1 MAYFVKVYS
10 FFQFMFTFKSNR
22 FSMTRIIICLLL
34 SFSFLS
40 TTVAQDKEQKST
52 PDSGLVVLS
61 TNSGEEFVGTI
72 ISEDAREVSIRLQ
85 TGKLLIIPTYT
96 VKSIRKLSSSTLI
109 KGKPV
114 FANPHPSRYFY
125 TPSAI
130 PMDKGEV
137 YIQTLYAVAY
147 QVQFGVTENF
157 SLGATT
163 TIVGT
168 PLALTAKY
176 SIKIDDKNTIAFG
189 GLAGLVGWG
198 TQTNLGIGFGA
209 YTHGTKE
216 SNITI
221 AGGYAWINEKNNG
234 GGGSP
239 VISLSGNQRLSKN
252 LSLMGELWYLPEV
265 GVFFGGPCFRLYNN
279 KKSSFDLGIWSVN
292 APNSGGIPFIPV
304 VGYTYK
310 FEK

>member
-1 MAYFVKVYS
+1 
-10 FFQFMFTFKSNR
+10 
-22 FSMTRIIICLLL
+22 MTRIIICLLL

-40 TTVAQDKEQKST
+40 TTVAQDKEQKSS
-52 PDSGLVVLS
+52 PDSGLVVLT

-72 ISEDAREVSIRLQ
+72 VSEDAREVSIRLQ
-85 TGKLLIIPTYT
+85 NGKMLIIPTYT
-96 VKSIRKLSSSTLI
+96 VKSIKKLSGSTLI

-130 PMDKGEV
+130 PMDKGEI
-137 YIQTLYAVAY
+137 YIQTVYAVAY
-147 QVQFGVTENF
+147 QVQFGVTDNF

-176 SIKIDDKNTIAFG
+176 SIKIDEKNTLAFG
-189 GLAGLVGWG
+189 GLAGIVGWG
-198 TQTNLGIGFGA
+198 TQTSLGIGFGA

-221 AGGYAWINEKNNG
+221 AGGYAWINEKNNS

-239 VISLSGNQRLSKN
+239 VMSLSGNQRLSKN
-252 LSLMGELWYLPEV
+252 LSLMGELWYLPQA

-279 KKSSFDLGIWSVN
+279 KKSSFDMGIWGIAV
-292 APNSGGIPFIPV
+292 PDLGGTGTPVIPV

-310 FEK
+310 FQK

>member
-1 MAYFVKVYS
+1 MKH
-10 FFQFMFTFKSNR
+10 
-22 FSMTRIIICLLL
+22 IIICLLL
-34 SFSFLS
+34 SFSIFSITL
-40 TTVAQDKEQKST
+40 AQDKEQKSR
-52 PDSGLVVLS
+52 PDSGLVVLL
-61 TNSGEEFVGTI
+61 TNSDEEFVGTI
-72 ISEDAREVSIRLQ
+72 VSEDAREVSIRLQ
-85 TGKLLIIPTYT
+85 NGKLLIIPAYT
-96 VKSIRKLSSSTLI
+96 IKSTRKLSSPTLI

-130 PMDKGEV
+130 PMDKGEI

-157 SLGATT
+157 SIGATT

-176 SIKIDDKNTIAFG
+176 SIKIDEKNTLAFG

-198 TQTNLGIGFGA
+198 TQINLGIGFGA
-209 YTHGTKE
+209 FTHGTKE
-216 SNITI
+216 SNVTF
-221 AGGYAWINEKNNG
+221 AGGYAWINAKNSG
-234 GGGSP
+234 GGNSP
-239 VISLSGNQRLSKN
+239 VMSLSGNQRLSKN

-279 KKSSFDLGIWSVN
+279 KKSSFDLGIWSI
-292 APNSGGIPFIPV
+292 GGTPFIPV
-304 VGYTYK
+304 FGYTYNFVK
-310 FEK
+310 

>member
-1 MAYFVKVYS
+1 MHYLQFIFVIKFNLAAMIRTIIFIFLAQ
-10 FFQFMFTFKSNR
+10 FFVT
-22 FSMTRIIICLLL
+22 IAG
-34 SFSFLS
+34 
-40 TTVAQDKEQKST
+40 AQDKQEKHL

-61 TNSGEEFVGTI
+61 VNSGEEFVGTI
-72 ISEDAREVSIRLQ
+72 ISEDAREISIRLQ
-85 TGKLLIIPTYT
+85 SGKLLIIPTYT

-176 SIKIDDKNTIAFG
+176 SVKIDDKNTIAFG
-189 GLAGLVGWG
+189 GLAGIVGWG
-198 TQTNLGIGFGA
+198 TRTNLGIGFGA

-234 GGGSP
+234 GGNSP
-239 VISLSGNQRLSKN
+239 VMSLSGNQRLSKN

-292 APNSGGIPFIPV
+292 ASNSGGIPFIPV

>member
-1 MAYFVKVYS
+1 MIRTIIAIFLVLFFV
-10 FFQFMFTFKSNR
+10 T
-22 FSMTRIIICLLL
+22 IAG
-34 SFSFLS
+34 
-40 TTVAQDKEQKST
+40 AQDKQEKHL

-61 TNSGEEFVGTI
+61 VNSGEEFVGTI
-72 ISEDAREVSIRLQ
+72 ISEDAREISIRLQ
-85 TGKLLIIPTYT
+85 SGKLLIIPTYT

-137 YIQTLYAVAY
+137 YIQTVYAVAY
-147 QVQFGVTENF
+147 QVQFGVTDNF

-168 PLALTAKY
+168 PLALTGKY
-176 SIKIDDKNTIAFG
+176 SVKIDEKNTIAFG
-189 GLAGLVGWG
+189 GMAGIVGWG

-239 VISLSGNQRLSKN
+239 VMSLSGNQRLSKN

>member
-1 MAYFVKVYS
+1 
-10 FFQFMFTFKSNR
+10 
-22 FSMTRIIICLLL
+22 MTRIIICLLL

-40 TTVAQDKEQKST
+40 TTVAQDKEQKSS
-52 PDSGLVVLS
+52 PDSGLVVLT

-72 ISEDAREVSIRLQ
+72 VSEDAREVSIRLQ
-85 TGKLLIIPTYT
+85 NGKMLIIPTYT
-96 VKSIRKLSSSTLI
+96 VKSIKKLSGSTLI

-130 PMDKGEV
+130 PMDKGEI

-176 SIKIDDKNTIAFG
+176 SIKIDEKNTLAFG
-189 GLAGLVGWG
+189 GLAGVVGWG
-198 TQTNLGIGFGA
+198 TRTNLGIGFGA
-209 YTHGTKE
+209 FTHGTKE
-216 SNITI
+216 SNLTI

-234 GGGSP
+234 GGNSP
-239 VISLSGNQRLSKN
+239 VMSLSGNQRLSRN

-265 GVFFGGPCFRLYNN
+265 GVFFGGPCLRIFNN
-279 KKSSFDLGIWSVN
+279 NRRKSSFDLGIWSI
-292 APNSGGIPFIPV
+292 AASGTRGAPFIPV

>member
-1 MAYFVKVYS
+1 
-10 FFQFMFTFKSNR
+10 
-22 FSMTRIIICLLL
+22 MTRIIICLLL

-40 TTVAQDKEQKST
+40 TTVAQDKEQKAS

-72 ISEDAREVSIRLQ
+72 VSEDAREVSIRLQ
-85 TGKLLIIPTYT
+85 NGKLLIIPTYT
-96 VKSIRKLSSSTLI
+96 VKSIRKLSSSTLV

-130 PMDKGEV
+130 PMDKGEI

-157 SLGATT
+157 SIGATT

-176 SIKIDDKNTIAFG
+176 SIKIDEKNTLAFG

-198 TQTNLGIGFGA
+198 TRTNLGIGFGA
-209 YTHGTKE
+209 FTHGTKE
-216 SNITI
+216 SNVTF

-234 GGGSP
+234 GGNSA
-239 VISLSGNQRLSKN
+239 VMSLSGNQRLSRN
-252 LSLMGELWYLPEV
+252 LSLMGELWYLPEA
-265 GVFFGGPCFRLYNN
+265 GVFFGGPCLRIFNN
-279 KKSSFDLGIWSVN
+279 NRRKSSFDLGIWSIGVN
-292 APNSGGIPFIPV
+292 NSEGAPFIPV

>member
-1 MAYFVKVYS
+1 
-10 FFQFMFTFKSNR
+10 MFTFKSNW

-40 TTVAQDKEQKST
+40 ITVAQDKEQKSM

-61 TNSGEEFVGTI
+61 VNSGEQFVGTI
-72 ISEDAREVSIRLQ
+72 ISEDARELSIRLQ
-85 TGKLLIIPTYT
+85 NGKMLIIPSYT
-96 VKSIRKLSSSTLI
+96 VKSIRKLSTYTLV

-157 SLGATT
+157 SVGATT
-163 TIVGT
+163 TIIGT

-176 SIKIDDKNTIAFG
+176 SIKIDEKNTLAFG
-189 GLAGLVGWG
+189 GLAGIVGWG
-198 TQTNLGIGFGA
+198 TRTNLGIGFGA
-209 YTHGTKE
+209 FTHGTKE

-221 AGGYAWINEKNNG
+221 AGGYAWINERNNG
-234 GGGSP
+234 GGNSP
-239 VISLSGNQRLSKN
+239 VMSLSGNQRLSKN

-279 KKSSFDLGIWSVN
+279 KKSSFDLGIWSII
-292 APNSGGIPFIPV
+292 APNSGGIPLIPV
-304 VGYTYK
+304 VGYTFK

>member
-1 MAYFVKVYS
+1 
-10 FFQFMFTFKSNR
+10 
-22 FSMTRIIICLLL
+22 MTRIIICLLL
-34 SFSFLS
+34 SFFFLS
-40 TTVAQDKEQKST
+40 TTVAQDKEQKAS

-72 ISEDAREVSIRLQ
+72 VSEDAREVSIRLQ
-85 TGKLLIIPTYT
+85 NGKLLIIPTYT
-96 VKSIRKLSSSTLI
+96 VKSIRKLSSSTLV

-130 PMDKGEV
+130 PMDKGEI

-157 SLGATT
+157 SIGATT

-176 SIKIDDKNTIAFG
+176 SIKIDEKNTLAFG

-198 TQTNLGIGFGA
+198 TRTNLGIGFGA
-209 YTHGTKE
+209 FTHGTKE
-216 SNITI
+216 SNVTF

-234 GGGSP
+234 GGNSA
-239 VISLSGNQRLSKN
+239 VMSLSGNQRLSRN
-252 LSLMGELWYLPEV
+252 LSLMGELWYLPEA
-265 GVFFGGPCFRLYNN
+265 GVFFGGPCLRIFNN
-279 KKSSFDLGIWSVN
+279 NRRKSSFDLGIWSIGVN
-292 APNSGGIPFIPV
+292 NSEGAPFIPV

>member
-1 MAYFVKVYS
+1 MKY
-10 FFQFMFTFKSNR
+10 M
-22 FSMTRIIICLLL
+22 ILLL
-34 SFSFLS
+34 FLFLFGS
-40 TTVAQDKEQKST
+40 AAFAQDKATRSRVDT
-52 PDSGLVVLS
+52 GLVVLS
-61 TNSGEEFVGTI
+61 TNSGDEFVGTI
-72 ISEDAREVSIRLQ
+72 ISEDAREISIRLQ
-85 TGKLLIIPTYT
+85 SGKLLIIPTYT
-96 VKSIRKLSSSTLI
+96 VKSINKFSTSTMI

-130 PMDKGEV
+130 PMDKGEI
-137 YIQTLYAVAY
+137 YIQTLYALAY

-157 SLGATT
+157 SIGATT

-176 SIKIDDKNTIAFG
+176 SIKIDEKNSLAFG

-209 YTHGTKE
+209 FTHGTKE
-216 SNITI
+216 SNVTI

-239 VISLSGNQRLSKN
+239 VMSLSGNQRLSRN
-252 LSLMGELWYLPEV
+252 LSLMGELWYLPEA

-279 KKSSFDLGIWSVN
+279 KKSSFDLGIWTVK
-292 APNSGGIPFIPV
+292 APDLGTIPLFPV

>member
-1 MAYFVKVYS
+1 
-10 FFQFMFTFKSNR
+10 
-22 FSMTRIIICLLL
+22 MTRIIICLLL
-34 SFSFLS
+34 SISFLS
-40 TTVAQDKEQKST
+40 TTVAQDKEQKAS

-72 ISEDAREVSIRLQ
+72 VSEDAREVSIRLQ
-85 TGKLLIIPTYT
+85 NGKLLIIPTYT
-96 VKSIRKLSSSTLI
+96 VKSIRKLSSSTLV

-130 PMDKGEV
+130 PMDKGEI

-157 SLGATT
+157 SIGATT

-176 SIKIDDKNTIAFG
+176 SIKIDEKNTLAFG

-198 TQTNLGIGFGA
+198 TRTNLGIGFGA
-209 YTHGTKE
+209 FTHGTKE
-216 SNITI
+216 SNVTF

-234 GGGSP
+234 GGNSA
-239 VISLSGNQRLSKN
+239 VMSLSGNQRLSRN
-252 LSLMGELWYLPEV
+252 LSLMGELWYLPEA
-265 GVFFGGPCFRLYNN
+265 GVFFGGPCLRIFNN
-279 KKSSFDLGIWSVN
+279 NRRKSSFDLGIWSIGVN
-292 APNSGGIPFIPV
+292 NSEGAPFIPV